1 MNVLLSNVSAVFSMP
16 TTITILNANFE
27 DNGVGDGGSVAV
39 APTDWTV
46 SADAGADFGLY
57 NPTSSYVTND
67 NLYENTFYFWLG
79 HNYNVRLLQTLGTL
93 YDSAQQYEI
102 NLNIGDNK
110 DYGVQGYSVKLYA
123 VETVG
128 GV

>member
-1 MNVLLSNVSAVFSMP
+1 MP

-46 SADAGADFGLY
+46 SADAGAYFGLY

-67 NLYENTFYFWLG
+67 NLYENTFYFHGRGIIITSDFCKLWGRYMTQRSNTRSTSISAITKIMACKATVLSFMPSKLW
-79 HNYNVRLLQTLGTL
+79 VVSKLRL
-93 YDSAQQYEI
+93 
-102 NLNIGDNK
+102 
-110 DYGVQGYSVKLYA
+110 
-123 VETVG
+123 
-128 GV
+128 